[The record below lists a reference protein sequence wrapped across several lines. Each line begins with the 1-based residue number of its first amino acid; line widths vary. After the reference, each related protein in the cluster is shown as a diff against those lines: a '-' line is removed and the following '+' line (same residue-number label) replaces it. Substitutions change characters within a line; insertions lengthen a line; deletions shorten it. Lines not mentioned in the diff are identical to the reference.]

1 MNKLKVI
8 KEHLFWGMELKQILG
23 LLFIMGLCGG
33 SAFAMGPSKEYEI
46 CMKQTGNVLSEIDTC
61 MSKEYN
67 VQKKRLK
74 KVFKPYLANAP
85 AEEQGLVKQSHQQ
98 WLAQRD
104 QICNNKPI
112 VKNEKTELQRISC
125 LMQMTQTRA
134 DMYEARTG
142 RISK

>member
-1 MNKLKVI
+1 MI

-23 LLFIMGLCGG
+23 LLLVMGLCGG

-61 MSKEYN
+61 MSKEYK

-74 KVFKPYLANAP
+74 KVFKIYLDKTPTN
-85 AEEQGLVKQSHQQ
+85 EQGWVKQSHQQ
-98 WLAQRD
+98 WLEQRD

-112 VKNEKTELQRISC
+112 VKNEKTEVQRISC

-142 RISK
+142 SISK

>member
-1 MNKLKVI
+1 MI

-23 LLFIMGLCGG
+23 LLLVMGLCGG

-61 MSKEYN
+61 MSKEYK
-67 VQKKRLK
+67 VQKKSLK
-74 KVFKPYLANAP
+74 NAFKIYLDKNP
-85 AEEQGLVKQSHQQ
+85 TNEQALVKQSHQQ
-98 WLAQRD
+98 WLEQRD

-112 VKNEKTELQRISC
+112 VKNEKTEVQRISC

-142 RISK
+142 SISK